1 MTNKTLL
8 SIPLPKKSGDNRYI
22 GNLSGSALA
31 LSLAEIATQ
40 HNGPIL
46 AVVADTQTALKLQP
60 EISQFCDLDVHVFP
74 DWETLPYDNFS
85 PHQDII
91 SERLARLYKM
101 PTQKNGII
109 LVPISTLLQRLTPQ
123 EFIHQH
129 ALIVKK
135 DDRISLEKLRLQ
147 LEASGY
153 RHVDQVMEHGE
164 YASRG
169 SLVDL
174 FPMGSNAPYRIDFFD
189 DEVDSIRQ
197 FDPENQRSTA
207 EITTID
213 LLPAHEFPTD
223 ELAIENFRMRWRER
237 FEARREPESI
247 YQQVSKKIWPTGIE
261 YWQPLFFDHTE
272 TLFDYLPTNTLL
284 VTLGDLEPAVDT
296 FLHDAE
302 HRYDQRRV
310 DPLRPLLAPKELWLT
325 KDEMFTGFKQLPRV
339 RIQREAIDAEKVGRY
354 NPALTPVPAITINHQ
369 LKEPFTELRHFTEQF
384 KGKIIFS
391 VASEGRREALFDLL
405 ARIKRQAV
413 LIY

>member
-31 LSLAEIATQ
+31 LSLAEIAAK
-40 HNGPIL
+40 HNGPVL

-60 EISQFCDLDVHVFP
+60 EITQFCDLDVHVFP

-123 EFIHQH
+123 EFIHKH

-247 YQQVSKKIWPTGIE
+247 YQQVSKKSGRPVSNIG
-261 YWQPLFFDHTE
+261 
-272 TLFDYLPTNTLL
+272 NRC
-284 VTLGDLEPAVDT
+284 
-296 FLHDAE
+296 FLIIPRLYSIIYRPI
-302 HRYDQRRV
+302 RY
-310 DPLRPLLAPKELWLT
+310 
-325 KDEMFTGFKQLPRV
+325 
-339 RIQREAIDAEKVGRY
+339 
-354 NPALTPVPAITINHQ
+354 
-369 LKEPFTELRHFTEQF
+369 
-384 KGKIIFS
+384 
-391 VASEGRREALFDLL
+391 
-405 ARIKRQAV
+405 
-413 LIY
+413 